1 MKHFRFLIIS
11 MFLLAGIYVQA
22 QETITGKVVD
32 ITNNNPLPFATI
44 VANNNKTTITDV
56 DGYFSLE
63 RNQDLKTLNI
73 SYVGYSPKQV
83 IIDSSE
89 YIKVSLAKSIEAL
102 DEVVVEEKQNAARE
116 IIKKAI
122 ASRKTN
128 NPLDNLNTYNYNSY
142 SKLII
147 TADKDSINGSIDS
160 IFKVK
165 RKGLKFK
172 KIDSTNYDVK
182 KILDKS
188 HLYIV
193 EKASN
198 FLYSK
203 NRGQRENILGA
214 RMAGFKK
221 PIYEV
226 LALEMQSF
234 SFYKNRYEVFGTE
247 FISPLGEKAL
257 KTYNYRILDTVIEQE
272 REGYM
277 IHYFPKK
284 GKELIALEGVLY
296 IDAKSYALQK
306 TISQLNAA
314 IDIQAVQHYQYF
326 PKNNIWFP
334 TSSNVVVGKGENDHV
349 VNLFGALRIA
359 TSSTMQD
366 SSMVSTNPDDLTK
379 HLYLKS
385 ETKNFD
391 IRLNE
396 PVTIERQG
404 TAIKLVNAAT
414 TRDENFWNSYRT
426 KSITNK
432 EKETYKVVDSIVT
445 SGNFENKLS
454 FIRKVMVGYVSTKYV
469 DFDYKSLL
477 KFNRYEGFRLGM
489 SAITNNNFSTKYK
502 LSAYGAYGTKDADFK
517 YGFSAERRL
526 DKYDD
531 TRLGISY
538 KDDLVET
545 GSLSFITDGRAFYL
559 FEPRLF
565 NLSQFQKVKDISTY
579 LTHDFTPKLSSK
591 FQLSHQDV
599 DPTFDYTFTNDGK
612 TYNSYQI
619 SSITASFQ
627 WNPFNTYMQTS
638 EGKIVVE
645 NKYPQFTL
653 QTSQALRDVFDSD
666 LSFSK
671 VAMRVMHEIQPLN
684 KGKTTLLFVGGIG
697 FGDLPITELYNTSPN
712 QPDGEQILDRF
723 SVAGRDSFET
733 MYFNEFFSDRYLVF
747 QGKHFF
753 KRFNITPKFRPE
765 LVLISRFAIGNISE
779 RQQHEGVDFQSLENG
794 YLESGLEINKIIKG
808 FGVNF
813 MYRYGAY
820 HLPNFD
826 DNISL
831 KFTYYFSLGF

>member
-1 MKHFRFLIIS
+1 MKHFRFLIFIS
-11 MFLLAGIYVQA
+11 ALFAASYLHA
-22 QETITGKVVD
+22 QETLKGVVVD
-32 ITNNNPLPFATI
+32 YKTNNPLPFATVI
-44 VANNNKTTITDV
+44 ANNNTSTITDV
-56 DGYFSLE
+56 EGKFQLQ
-63 RNQDLKTLNI
+63 QDESINTVRI
-73 SYVGYSPKQV
+73 SYIGYKSQIV
-83 IIDSSE
+83 NI
-89 YIKVSLAKSIEAL
+89 VSNKFLTITLVEHTEAL
-102 DEVVVEEKQNAARE
+102 NEVVVQTNQNEANR
-116 IIKKAI
+116 IIKEAI
-122 ASRKTN
+122 SRKKIN
-128 NPLDNLNTYNYNSY
+128 NPVDVLNTYNYNSY
-142 SKLII
+142 SKLLI

-172 KIDSTNYDVK
+172 KIDSTNYNVK
-182 KILDKS
+182 NILEKS
-188 HLYIV
+188 HLYII

-203 NRGQRENILGA
+203 HRGKRENILGT

-234 SFYKNRYEVFGTE
+234 SFYNNRYKVFGTE
-247 FISPLGEKAL
+247 FISPLSKQSL
-257 KTYNYRILDTVIEQE
+257 KTYNFRILDTIQEQN
-272 REGYM
+272 RKGYM

-284 GKELIALEGVLY
+284 GKETVALKGVLF
-296 IDAKSYALQK
+296 IDAETFAIQKS
-306 TISQLNAA
+306 ISQLHAT
-314 IDIQAVQHYQYF
+314 IDIQALQNYTYF
-326 PKNNIWFP
+326 PKQNLWFP
-334 TSSNVVVGKGENDHV
+334 SSNKIIVGKGENNTV

-359 TSSTMQD
+359 TSSTMED
-366 SSMVSTNPDDLTK
+366 STMVSTNPDDITK
-379 HLYLKS
+379 HLYLES
-385 ETKNFD
+385 ETENFD
-391 IRLNE
+391 IQLNE

-404 TAIKLVNAAT
+404 TALRLMNAAP
-414 TRDENFWNSYRT
+414 TRDEDFWENYRREP
-426 KSITNK
+426 ITER
-432 EKETYKVVDSIVT
+432 EKETYNVVDSIVN
-445 SGNFENKLS
+445 SGNYENKLS

-502 LSAYGAYGTKDADFK
+502 LSAYGAYGTKDRDFK

-526 DKYDD
+526 DKFDD
-531 TRLGISY
+531 TRIGISY

-545 GSLSFITDGRAFYL
+545 GNLSFITDGRAFYL

-565 NLSQFQKVKDISTY
+565 NLTQFHKIKDISTY

-591 FQLSHQDV
+591 FQISHQDV
-599 DPTFDYTFTNDGK
+599 TPTFNYTFTNDGK
-612 TYNSYQI
+612 TYDKYQV

-638 EGKIVVE
+638 EGKVVIE
-645 NKYPQFTL
+645 NEYPQFTL
-653 QTSQALRDVFDSD
+653 QTAQALRDIFDSD

-671 VAMRVMHEIQPLN
+671 FAMRVMHEFRPLN
-684 KGKTTLLFVGGIG
+684 KGKTTLLFLGGMS

-712 QPDGEQILDRF
+712 QPDGELIMNRF

-733 MYFNEFFSDRYLVF
+733 MYFNEFFSDRYVVL
-747 QGKHFF
+747 QGKHYFQ
-753 KRFNITPKFRPE
+753 RLNITPKFRPE
-765 LVLISRFAIGNISE
+765 FVLISRFAIGNISE

-794 YLESGLEINKIIKG
+794 YLESGFEINKIFKG
-808 FGVNF
+808 FGLNF